1 MFCLVEK
8 EIILSL
14 YYDKLIS
21 KITSIADRLVAI
33 ILELL
38 IEISGQITLLDYSKL
53 NNIKIKYFI

>member
-38 IEISGQITLLDYSKL
+38 IEISG
-53 NNIKIKYFI
+53 